1 MSVTNRIVELVSTGV
16 ATSRA
21 EIARTLHVSP
31 STVSLHVQQ
40 LLDDDVLYEHSQGAS
55 RGGRRP
61 RVLRMRDEAGYVGVA
76 ELGSHHARLG
86 IIGISGDLRQ
96 VRGLTIAAG
105 EGPEPT
111 LERLAA
117 ALTELG
123 SGEPGRMRAAALAV
137 AAPVDYTRGTVIQ
150 ASRLAS
156 WNHFP
161 VAEFLQERLGV
172 GVVVEND
179 ANAMALGE
187 HLTRAADYD
196 SVTVKAGTAIGS
208 GLIIAG
214 RIYRGSTFGAG
225 DITHTRV
232 SSAGDTPCSCGN
244 LGCLETVAS
253 GAGIVRLLQ
262 EQGVQ
267 VASTQ
272 EMVAQA
278 ALAHPAA
285 TSLVRAAGGHLGEV
299 LATVVNFVNPGAVYL
314 GGVLSTVEPFVA
326 AVRSRLYEGSH
337 PLVTRRLLIEQTLSG
352 ADAAIIGAGRLAL
365 STVFS
370 HHINE
375 GMA

>member
-1 MSVTNRIVELVSTGV
+1 MRVTNRIVELVSTGE
-16 ATSRA
+16 AASRA
-21 EIARTLHVSP
+21 DLARALHVSP
-31 STVSLHVQQ
+31 STISLHVQQ

-61 RVLRMRDEAGYVGVA
+61 RVLRLRDEAGYVGVA

-86 IIGISGDLRQ
+86 IIGISGDVRQ
-96 VRGLTIAAG
+96 VQDLTIAAA

-111 LERLAA
+111 LERLAT
-117 ALTELG
+117 ALAELG
-123 SGEPGRMRAAALAV
+123 AGEPGRLRAVALAV
-137 AAPVDYTRGTVIQ
+137 AAPVDFTRGTVIQ

-156 WNHFP
+156 WNLFP
-161 VAEFLQERLGV
+161 VAEFLHERLGV
-172 GVVVEND
+172 AVVIEND

-208 GLIIAG
+208 GLIIG
-214 RIYRGSTFGAG
+214 GQVYRGSTFGAG

-232 SSAGDTPCSCGN
+232 PSAGDAPCSCGN

-262 EQGVQ
+262 EQGAQ
-267 VASTQ
+267 VAGTQ

-278 ALAHPAA
+278 AQGLPTA
-285 TSLVRAAGGHLGEV
+285 TSLVRAAGGYLGEV

-326 AVRSRLYEGSH
+326 AVRSRLYEGCH
-337 PLVTRRLLIEQTLSG
+337 PLVTRHLLIEPTLSG
-352 ADAAIIGAGRLAL
+352 ADAGVIGAGRLAL
-365 STVFS
+365 SAVFS
-370 HHINE
+370 HHIDE
-375 GMA
+375 GKS